1 MTLHFQTQVLAL
13 KDNAHNKLQL
23 TFKLSN
29 FNCKTVDMSYITL
42 LFQITIKN
50 YYEDCVFENQYF
62 TIYIFHTHT
71 HIYIHVYISCDMRVL
86 TIFLWYFRAYS
97 ITVRCL
103 IYVCMNVLLCKLQS
117 EFHNLSW
124 YGAVRLI

>member
-13 KDNAHNKLQL
+13 KDIAHNKLQL

-29 FNCKTVDMSYITL
+29 FHCKTVDMSYITL

-71 HIYIHVYISCDMRVL
+71 HTYIYTYIFHV
-86 TIFLWYFRAYS
+86 T
-97 ITVRCL
+97 
-103 IYVCMNVLLCKLQS
+103 
-117 EFHNLSW
+117 
-124 YGAVRLI
+124 

>member
-42 LFQITIKN
+42 LFQITIKITMRI
-50 YYEDCVFENQYF
+50 VFLKTSISQYIYF
-62 TIYIFHTHT
+62 THTHTYIYTYIFHVT
-71 HIYIHVYISCDMRVL
+71 
-86 TIFLWYFRAYS
+86 
-97 ITVRCL
+97 
-103 IYVCMNVLLCKLQS
+103 
-117 EFHNLSW
+117 
-124 YGAVRLI
+124 